1 MAMLLILSCKKEISI
16 NIDDKPAILVVNAE
30 LDADSLMRFNLS
42 LTQNITDNG
51 GVPQVNDA
59 VVEVLSGDSQI
70 LSVLDNQGK
79 GLYSSAWLKPKAGT
93 RYLFRITRGSGE
105 YWVDEQMPDSFK
117 ADVLDTGRIVF
128 QGKSGFYQF
137 HIRFKDDVLRSNY
150 YGLRLKR
157 IFEKYSGSDT
167 IVTEEWVNI
176 ESIDFIL
183 TENPESKF
191 SKKHLVFRDTYCNGL
206 NQELRFGAAGL
217 FGRTDQKTLG
227 LVLYTASYSESA
239 YAYYSSV
246 NEHMFFQNDP
256 FSQPTL
262 LRGNVSNAFGAV
274 VGRFTQTY
282 AISFP

>member
-1 MAMLLILSCKKEISI
+1 MAMLLSFSCKKEISI
-16 NIDDKPAILVVNAE
+16 NIDDKPAELVVNAA

-51 GVPQVNDA
+51 GEPTVNDA
-59 VVEVLSGDSQI
+59 VIEVMSGDSQI
-70 LSVLDNQGK
+70 LNVLDNQGK

-105 YWVDEQMPDSFK
+105 YWVDERMPDSLK
-117 ADVLDTGRIVF
+117 VDVQDTGRIVF
-128 QGKSGFYQF
+128 QGKPGFFQYRIQF
-137 HIRFKDDVLRSNY
+137 QDDALRDNY
-150 YGLRLKR
+150 YGIRLKR
-157 IFEKYSGSDT
+157 IFEKYSGGDT
-167 IVTEEWVNI
+167 IVAEEWVNI

-191 SKKHLVFRDTYCNGL
+191 SKKHLIFRDDYFKGL
-206 NQELRFGAAGL
+206 NQELKFGAAGL
-217 FGRTDQKTLG
+217 FDRTDQKTRALI
-227 LVLYTASYSESA
+227 LYTASYSGSA

-246 NEHMFFQNDP
+246 NEHMLFQNDP

-274 VGRFTQTY
+274 VGRFTQAY
-282 AISFP
+282 FLSFP

>member
-1 MAMLLILSCKKEISI
+1 MALLLSFSCKKEISI
-16 NIDDKPAILVVNAE
+16 NIADKPAVLVVNAT
-30 LDADSLMRFNLS
+30 LDADSFLNFNLS

-51 GVPQVNDA
+51 GEPAVNDA
-59 VVEVLSGDSQI
+59 VVEVMSGDSQI

-105 YWVDEQMPDSFK
+105 YWVDERMPDSLK
-117 ADVLDTGRIVF
+117 VNVLDTGRIVF
-128 QGKSGFYQF
+128 QGKSGFFQYR
-137 HIRFKDDVLRSNY
+137 IRFQDDALRDNF
-150 YGLRLKR
+150 YGIRLKR
-157 IFEKYSGSDT
+157 IYEKYSGSDT
-167 IVTEEWVNI
+167 IVSEEWVNI

-191 SKKHLVFRDTYCNGL
+191 SKKHLVFRDDYFNGL
-206 NQELRFGAAGL
+206 NQELKFGAAGL
-217 FGRTDQKTLG
+217 FDRADQKTTSLI
-227 LVLYTASYSESA
+227 LYTASYSSSA

-246 NEHMFFQNDP
+246 NEHMLFQNDP

-262 LRGNVSNAFGAV
+262 LKGNVSNAFGAV

-282 AISFP
+282 VLSFP